1 MTATTLAATPQSPAR
16 SVLTCATVFAALTL
30 LCFGLFGQALRG
42 DFIYDDTRQILD
54 NPLVL
59 ETGREWE
66 AVTKGVWAFTDP
78 SEQILANYW
87 RPVYTAWTIANV
99 RRFGVDDTTPWHAAN
114 IALHAIAS
122 CLGFLFLKRLRF
134 HTAVA
139 LAGAVVFAAHPTRVE
154 SVAWISGAPD
164 PLLAIGILGSLWCVA
179 GLAKR
184 PGSTGLWIG
193 AVLMYLLAQGSKEAA
208 IVHFGLVFATVWAA
222 APEDVA
228 VRRRLARAAVIA
240 LPFAV
245 LGGAYFVVRARVLGS
260 VTQTLDDAPG
270 LLETALTAPSIGAF
284 YLKQAAA
291 PMLLGPSYPLRAV
304 SSDALNASNFY
315 IPLAIV
321 LVAGLAMLWLA
332 IRRPVGAVGLA
343 LFALPLAPALNIAV
357 FQPER
362 IVQDRYLYLPMLGLV
377 IMFAEACRW
386 WASRKLPTTRRDHA
400 GAIVTSGA
408 LGLGSIGLMI
418 GAAAYVPVWT
428 SELALWTRGVRTDP
442 GSAINWSLLG
452 AARLQA
458 GDLPG
463 AREALDRSLEIAPV
477 TSAFLDRAEV
487 ALNEGRV
494 EEAEADLRRVL
505 ANFPDTA
512 RAWEFLAD
520 ALALQQRT
528 DEAIEAI
535 LEAREKTT
543 GYRAAFTGKLAVF
556 LYHSGRKDEILPEL
570 EAVRDIAA
578 EENSPAAAQTLFH
591 LANLYEELG
600 RPDDAAGAF
609 ERYLELSAAFSDELT
624 TSARQHAQARLK
636 ALGR

>member
-1 MTATTLAATPQSPAR
+1 MTADTNASTVSPAR
-16 SVLTCATVFAALTL
+16 HVRVYATVFAALTL
-30 LCFGLFGQALRG
+30 LCFGLFGQSLRG
-42 DFIYDDTRQILD
+42 EFIYDDARQILD

-59 ETGREWE
+59 EPGREWE
-66 AVTKGVWAFTDP
+66 AVTSGVWAFTDP
-78 SEQILANYW
+78 AEQILANYW

-99 RRFGVDDTTPWHAAN
+99 RLFSVGDTTLWHGAN

-122 CLGFLFLKRLRF
+122 CLAFLFLKRLRF

-139 LAGAVVFAAHPTRVE
+139 LAGAVVFAVHPTRVE
-154 SVAWISGAPD
+154 SVAWVSGSPD
-164 PLLAIGILGSLWCVA
+164 PLLAIGVLGSLWCVA
-179 GLAKR
+179 GLAGR
-184 PGSTGLWIG
+184 PGHVGLWIG

-208 IVHFGLVFATVWAA
+208 IVHFGLAIATVWAA
-222 APEDVA
+222 APEELA
-228 VRRRLARAAVIA
+228 NRRRLARAAVVA
-240 LPFAV
+240 LPFAL
-245 LGGAYFVVRARVLGS
+245 LGAAYFVVRARILGS

-304 SSDALNASNFY
+304 SSDALSASNFFV
-315 IPLAIV
+315 PLAVV
-321 LVAGLAMLWLA
+321 LLVGVAMLWLA

-343 LFALPLAPALNIAV
+343 LFALLLAPSLNIAV

-362 IVQDRYLYLPMLGLV
+362 IVQDRYLYLPLLGLV

-386 WASRKLPTTRRDHA
+386 WASRKLPLTRRDHA
-400 GAIVTSGA
+400 GALVTAGA

-418 GAAAYVPVWT
+418 AAAAYVPVWT
-428 SELALWTRGVRTDP
+428 SELALWSRGVRTDP
-442 GSAINWSLLG
+442 TSAINWSLLG
-452 AARLQA
+452 NARMRA
-458 GDLPG
+458 GDAPG
-463 AREALDRSLEIAPV
+463 AREAFDRALVIAPV
-477 TSAFLDRAEV
+477 TSALLDRAELS
-487 ALNEGRV
+487 LNEGRV

-505 ANFPDTA
+505 ANFPDNA

-535 LEAREKTT
+535 REARDKTT

-556 LYHSGRKDEILPEL
+556 LYHAGRKDEILPEL

-578 EENSPAAAQTLFH
+578 EENSPAAAQTIFH

-600 RPDDAAGAF
+600 RPGDAASAF
-609 ERYLELSAAFSDELT
+609 QRYLELSAAFGDELT
-624 TSARQHAQARLK
+624 ISARRHAETRLK
-636 ALGR
+636 ALDR